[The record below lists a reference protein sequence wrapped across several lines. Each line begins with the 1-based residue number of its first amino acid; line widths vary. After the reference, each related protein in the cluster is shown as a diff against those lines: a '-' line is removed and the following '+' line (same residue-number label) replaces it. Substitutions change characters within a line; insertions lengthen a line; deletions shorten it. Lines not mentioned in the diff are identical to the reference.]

1 MFNNYLYDKIADRHS
16 FNIDNLDL
24 GLINS
29 IRRVIL
35 SEIPVVAF
43 YGEEHPTINILFN
56 NTPLHNE
63 FMIHRIGLIP
73 LHIKEAIVE
82 KYEDDDYTFELNKEN
97 NNPDIKMLNITTA
110 DFTGTYKDK
119 PLTAKELEEIFP
131 PNPITK
137 NHILITRLRLNEK
150 IHLKANAIKR
160 TAKINSSF
168 SPVSLSNFFFVVDD
182 LEANK
187 TDNILDK
194 ERSYFKDKYGEPSK
208 INFQIETIN
217 GHSYKYLF
225 KKAMDILIDK
235 LENLILKL
243 DNKEIEIE
251 EVQNIPNSFNFK
263 IDDED
268 DTLGNIIQ
276 SILHNKYIREKSK
289 YNDLNCDYVGYICPH
304 PLIKQ
309 LLVRFTLSTTD
320 KQLFYNFFSQ
330 NCKNI
335 IKIIN
340 EIKDEWVKFAK

>member
-1 MFNNYLYDKIADRHS
+1 MFNNYKFDNIANKHS
-16 FNIDNLDL
+16 FNIDNIDL

-43 YGEEHPTINILFN
+43 YGEEHPSIEILYN

-73 LHIKEAIVE
+73 LHIKENIVE
-82 KYEDDDYTFELNKEN
+82 NYEDNDYTFELNVEN

-119 PLTAKELEEIFP
+119 VLTSKELNEIFP

-150 IHLKANAIKR
+150 IHLKAKAIKR
-160 TAKINSSF
+160 TAKLNSSF
-168 SPVSLSNFFFVVDD
+168 SPVSLSNFFFVIDEE
-182 LEANK
+182 EANK

-208 INFQIETIN
+208 INFQIEPIN
-217 GHSYKYLF
+217 ALSYKYLF
-225 KKAMDILIDK
+225 KKAMEILVEK
-235 LENLILKL
+235 LENLIIKL
-243 DNKEIEIE
+243 DNQEIEIE
-251 EVQNIPNSFNFK
+251 EVPNIPNSFNFK

-268 DTLGNIIQ
+268 DTLGNLIQ
-276 SILHNKYIREKSK
+276 SILHNKYIRENSK
-289 YNDLNCDYVGYICPH
+289 FNDIKCDYIGYICPH

-309 LLVRFTLSTTD
+309 LVVRFTLSTTD
-320 KQLFYNFFSQ
+320 KKQFYYFFSQ
-330 NCKNI
+330 NSRHI

-340 EIKDEWVKFAK
+340 ETKEEWLKFSK